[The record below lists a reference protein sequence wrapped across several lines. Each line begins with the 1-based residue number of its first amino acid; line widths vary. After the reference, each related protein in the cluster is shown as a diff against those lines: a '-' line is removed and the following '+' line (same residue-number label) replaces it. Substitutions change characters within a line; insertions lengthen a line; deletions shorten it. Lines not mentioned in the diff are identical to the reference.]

1 MNCPYY
7 DEIRVS
13 SHFCVRVLRFNKE
26 PDLFVSRR
34 SRATKNRFFI
44 LLQVPK
50 SSKLLRKVE
59 VTSEYNEI
67 KFETVNL
74 TICDRE
80 PIHLP
85 NLIQK
90 YELLMVLTEPD
101 LRIAELQF
109 YLLMLRGTLIPQT
122 PYPAGEGEQNPH
134 YFLVFLSESRGDGF
148 TYFHVTPVT

>member
-7 DEIRVS
+7 DEIQVS

-26 PDLFVSRR
+26 PDLFVARR

-109 YLLMLRGTLIPQT
+109 YSLMLRGTPIHKRLLLREKGSKT
-122 PYPAGEGEQNPH
+122 PIIFSFPSPAGE
-134 YFLVFLSESRGDGF
+134 SRGVMPLH
-148 TYFHVTPVT
+148 TST